1 MVWSSLRIIKTETV
15 SLDVN
20 FMEKV
25 DNSINADAFATVEPI
40 CQIPIIQQDS
50 RFVEGTVGSIQPP
63 NLLVSLSGAWLSEL
77 DSDQRGGNLTA
88 IHSLKLRMV
97 LPNNQYI
104 LYVIIHIGC
113 IDTYSM

>member
-1 MVWSSLRIIKTETV
+1 MEKVDNSINA
-15 SLDVN
+15 DA

-63 NLLVSLSGAWLSEL
+63 NLLVSLSGA
-77 DSDQRGGNLTA
+77 
-88 IHSLKLRMV
+88 
-97 LPNNQYI
+97 
-104 LYVIIHIGC
+104 
-113 IDTYSM
+113 